1 MTDKISANQT
11 VEVGS
16 VWDLGDSPDD
26 NMPRL
31 FEVKRI
37 SNGTAFNTEDEEADD
52 ALSID
57 IDDLAKDYQKLTP
70 EEAQWIRNEEREFH
84 KSTIQ
89 PLKGPNGKIIQV
101 GSTWDIKKPEDEF
114 GHPFTVE
121 SLSPASKDY
130 EGVVWQGPYHSGFG
144 RSPSEIYE
152 YGTEIP
158 LDKLS
163 EYYSEYSKKRLESEI
178 KEYTNKGENV
188 VVERKFNNGKLEDY
202 NITHTKSNGNPPSVR
217 FKDTELSP
225 EQKVEIEREHKEFL
239 DWVAAERALAAE
251 GSEKLNVLKRA
262 KLSVPL
268 IKKSEGIKHKAPD
281 LRELIPLKKEQK
293 EPQKKLDAER
303 LRA

>member
-1 MTDKISANQT
+1 MTDSVPANQI
-11 VEVGS
+11 VEVDS
-16 VWDLGDSPDD
+16 VWDLGDTSDD
-26 NMPRL
+26 NIPRL

-37 SNGTAFNTEDEEADD
+37 SNGAAFNTEDEEDD
-52 ALSID
+52 NAISID
-57 IDDLAKDYQKLTP
+57 IDDLAKNYLKLTP
-70 EEAQWIRNEEREFH
+70 EEVKRIRNEEREFH

-101 GSTWDIKKPEDEF
+101 GSTWDIKEPEDEF
-114 GHPFTVE
+114 GHPFTVG

-130 EGVVWQGPYHSGFG
+130 EGVIWQGPYHSGFG
-144 RSPSEIYE
+144 KSPSEIYK

-163 EYYSEYSKKRLESEI
+163 EYYSEYNEKQLESEI
-178 KEYTNKGENV
+178 KKYINKGENV
-188 VVERKFNNGKLEDY
+188 VVEREFNDGKLQDY
-202 NITHTKSNGNPPSVR
+202 GIIHTGSNGNPPSV
-217 FKDTELSP
+217 KCEDIELSP
-225 EQKVEIEREHKEFL
+225 EKKAEIERQHKEFL

-268 IKKSEGIKHKAPD
+268 IKKSEGTRHKAPV
-281 LRELIPLKKEQK
+281 LRELIPLEK

-303 LRA
+303 LKA